1 MSKLL
6 TSLTILA
13 LVICC
18 FSMASAQSKPEV
30 MIKIEQAMKDLESE
44 WHCISVATPQGEPGP
59 ESPRGTQYLFR
70 CQQKTMRLSIFILYG
85 ESKHD
90 AEKALTLSQRL
101 QINESRP
108 VDGIG
113 EQAYQLARERL
124 AWITFRKANVFTQI
138 VIGVQ
143 LSSQYDASPEMETVT
158 GNELIESVR
167 LFANLVAD
175 HIPAE

>member
-1 MSKLL
+1 
-6 TSLTILA
+6 
-13 LVICC
+13 
-18 FSMASAQSKPEV
+18 
-30 MIKIEQAMKDLESE
+30 
-44 WHCISVATPQGEPGP
+44 
-59 ESPRGTQYLFR
+59 
-70 CQQKTMRLSIFILYG
+70 
-85 ESKHD
+85 
-90 AEKALTLSQRL
+90 L

-113 EQAYQLARERL
+113 EQAYQLARKRL

-143 LSSQYDASPEMETVT
+143 ISSQNDASPEMETAT
-158 GNELIESVR
+158 GNELIESAR